1 MNCIVCGKE
10 IEHSQYSN
18 HVLCSGQCFC
28 IQFWKD
34 IIAEADVTV
43 YSIEYGL
50 TETFHFVGR
59 DAVDCKNLREG
70 EAIEATLNSWV
81 LDSTGE
87 VQRREIGSIDP

>member
-18 HVLCSGQCFC
+18 HVLCSGQCFR

-34 IIAEADVTV
+34 IIAEADATV
-43 YSIEYGL
+43 YSSEYGL

-59 DAVDCKNLREG
+59 DAVDCKNLRKG